1 MTVISARRF
10 PIPQQMAKYQ
20 IRTGMPEI
28 KCDCVRICKKERLV
42 AWHFA
47 LSQVAARGEDWT
59 DKRKQ
64 IGSKQGRWWASAWV
78 KHWTEL
84 GPSFFLTHC
93 ITHFIPAAVLVIYI
107 GTEMS
112 HKLFHINN
120 RVTTTRGLCMQM
132 LGGVYSG
139 DWRCCSALL
148 CSALI
153 CSHVGRYNSPLAQ
166 AAAAVPGWLRD

>member
-1 MTVISARRF
+1 
-10 PIPQQMAKYQ
+10 MAKYQ

-47 LSQVAARGEDWT
+47 LSQVAVKGGRIKLIKESRSAQ
-59 DKRKQ
+59 KQ
-64 IGSKQGRWWASAWV
+64 ERWWAWAWV
-78 KHWTEL
+78 KHSTEL

-93 ITHFIPAAVLVIYI
+93 ITQVVPAAVLVIYI

-120 RVTTTRGLCMQM
+120 RVTITRGLCMQM

-139 DWRCCSALL
+139 NWRCGAAPLCFAHMLGALL
-148 CSALI
+148 AT
-153 CSHVGRYNSPLAQ
+153 PLLPKQQLSQ
-166 AAAAVPGWLRD
+166 ADWKTKIVEYF